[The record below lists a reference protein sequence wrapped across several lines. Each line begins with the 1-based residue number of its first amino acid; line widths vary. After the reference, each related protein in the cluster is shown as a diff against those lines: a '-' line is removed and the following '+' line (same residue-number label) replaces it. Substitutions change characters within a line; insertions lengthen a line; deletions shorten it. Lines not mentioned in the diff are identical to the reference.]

1 MTLTPLREHRAVP
14 VPATAISGRPTDLL
28 GRRSVLSL
36 GLALLCL
43 GATAVITA
51 APWQVL
57 PGGRPAQ
64 GIGTAMMCPVAL
76 ALLLGALPAGRR
88 ARGIAPACVCAGA
101 GMLALVC
108 AGAGMLALPSGG
120 GWLSA
125 EYGRPGPFAVCAG
138 LMAALLAPA
147 PALPHP
153 PGTERHVPDL
163 VGSVLLA
170 SAVAAGVLA
179 NSRGSAWGRLSS
191 RLRVCA
197 ASFAV
202 RGPGGGS
209 ALGAIGT
216 GAVLGGRS
224 A

>member
-36 GLALLCL
+36 GLALFCL

-51 APWQVL
+51 ASWQVL

-64 GIGTAMMCPVAL
+64 GIGTALMSPAVL

-88 ARGIAPACVCAGA
+88 ARGIAPACAGA
-101 GMLALVC
+101 GMLAL
-108 AGAGMLALPSGG
+108 LSGG
-120 GWLSA
+120 GRLPA
-125 EYGRPGPFAVCAG
+125 EYGRLGPFAACAG
-138 LMAALLAPA
+138 LVAALLAPA

-153 PGTERHVPDL
+153 PSTERHVPDL

-179 NSRGSAWGRLSS
+179 ISRGSAWGRFSS

-202 RGPGGGS
+202 RGHGGGS
-209 ALGAIGT
+209 ALGTIGT

>member
-88 ARGIAPACVCAGA
+88 ARGIAPAY
-101 GMLALVC
+101 VC

-120 GWLSA
+120 GWLPA

-209 ALGAIGT
+209 ALSTIGT